1 MVSELNPDRRNT
13 SNMSKNLTPAGES
26 LRAMFVAKTAAD
38 REMEDAR
45 RHAAEVFRLLKEGGT
60 TGSSVDD
67 LAFRLH
73 VMDFL
78 PFSALYS
85 SINKTLM
92 AHIGQ
97 PVMVV
102 STIEVRT
109 RFGGPGT
116 DCGYQHFEVYAL
128 GIISGELVLR
138 DVSGQ
143 EKLCINT
150 GGHCLVEDVTSR
162 RRIPAVEQIDL
173 PTGPDDYEGHRV
185 PLLEGMELPCEYS
198 GRTSI
203 MLIGEASIT
212 GWLTKRGSG
221 RQKPTLP
228 ELLAALQSAA
238 APRE

>member
-1 MVSELNPDRRNT
+1 
-13 SNMSKNLTPAGES
+13 MSKNLTPAMES

-38 REMEDAR
+38 REMEYAR
-45 RHAAEVFRLLKEGGT
+45 RHAAEVSRLLKEGGT
-60 TGSSVDD
+60 TGSPVDD

-73 VMDFL
+73 EMDFL
-78 PFSALYS
+78 PFSILYS
-85 SINKTLM
+85 RINETLM

-150 GGHCLVEDVTSR
+150 GGYCLVEDVTSR
-162 RRIPAVEQIDL
+162 RRIPAVEQTDL
-173 PTGPDDYEGHRV
+173 PTRPDDYEGHRV
-185 PLLEGMELPCEYS
+185 PLLEGMELPREHR
-198 GRTSI
+198 GKTSTI
-203 MLIGEASIT
+203 LIGEASIT
-212 GWLTKRGSG
+212 EWLTTHRFD
-221 RQKPTLP
+221 RQQPTLP
-228 ELLAALQSAA
+228 ELLAPLQSAA